1 VLLIYLQFKSLL
13 LAIIKKREESDI
25 LLHKWYN
32 HVDAFRCGN
41 FKDAADKV
49 KIAWITF
56 VDNILAKVNSNWKDV
71 RVRSNKLLSEHI
83 TTSDEAYAILI
94 SSMTMDYWVSSTK
107 GSTGQK
113 RKSVATIANDEDGN
127 EDEETNAGGS
137 VGGVGSGENP
147 KVIERYYDLYESIQE
162 KRSKEDEGI
171 SWEIGYRDAITMSNN
186 AKVPS
191 SVSVVSSRSNIS
203 SNAGVETEP
212 DGYHGGKSRN
222 ISFETSW

>member
-1 VLLIYLQFKSLL
+1 VLLKYLQFKYLV
-13 LAIIKKREESDI
+13 LAIIKKREESEV

-41 FKDAADKV
+41 FNDAPDKV

-56 VDNILAKVNSNWKDV
+56 VDNILAKVNSGWKDS
-71 RVRSNKLLSEHI
+71 RVRSNKMLSEHI
-83 TTSDEAYAILI
+83 TTSDEAYAVLI
-94 SSMTMDYWVSSTK
+94 SSMEMDYWVSSAK

-147 KVIERYYDLYESIQE
+147 KVIDRYYDLYESIQS

-191 SVSVVSSRSNIS
+191 SVSVVSSRSINS
-203 SNAGVETEP
+203 LGTGVETEP
-212 DGYHGGKSRN
+212 DGHHGGKSRN
-222 ISFETSW
+222 INFETSW